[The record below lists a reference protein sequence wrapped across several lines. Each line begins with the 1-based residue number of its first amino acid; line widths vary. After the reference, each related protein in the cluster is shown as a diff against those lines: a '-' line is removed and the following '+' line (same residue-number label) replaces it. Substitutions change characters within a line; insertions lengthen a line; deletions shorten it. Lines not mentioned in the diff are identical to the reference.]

1 MPPSSP
7 GDYSRKVM
15 DLSGHRVGRE
25 RPSREPLQPPGGGGT
40 YDGMEARVARLES
53 DVEHIKSDIG
63 EMKQSLRTVQDG
75 VSELRI
81 AFARIDERVAHLPS
95 KGFLIACVLAA
106 LTVLA
111 AITVFQDNMR
121 KSFSPQHPTVAAPA
135 ATKG

>member
-1 MPPSSP
+1 MPLSSE
-7 GDYSRKVM
+7 DYSRTVV
-15 DLSGHRVGRE
+15 DLPDRRLGQE
-25 RPSREPLQPPGGGGT
+25 RPSREPLQPPSGGGT

-95 KGFLIACVLAA
+95 KGFIVGCVLTTLAF
-106 LTVLA
+106 LA
-111 AITVFQDNMR
+111 AITVFQDNIR
-121 KSFSPQHPTVAAPA
+121 KAFNPQQSTAASPA
-135 ATKG
+135 ATKAF